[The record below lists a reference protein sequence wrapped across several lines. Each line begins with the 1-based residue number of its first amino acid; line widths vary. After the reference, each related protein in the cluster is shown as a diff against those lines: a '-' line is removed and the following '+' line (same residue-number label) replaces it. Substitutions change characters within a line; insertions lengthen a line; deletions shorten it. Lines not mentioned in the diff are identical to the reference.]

1 MKRNLIKTAVIA
13 LLAVCIASFVLFFAY
28 ADSTLLE
35 IALGA
40 TALGAFFLAE
50 KIYKGNLATGD

>member
-1 MKRNLIKTAVIA
+1 MKRNLIKSAVIA
-13 LLAVCIASFVLFFAY
+13 LLAVCVVSFALFFAY
-28 ADSTLLE
+28 TDSAMLE

-40 TALGAFFLAE
+40 TAVGAFFLAK